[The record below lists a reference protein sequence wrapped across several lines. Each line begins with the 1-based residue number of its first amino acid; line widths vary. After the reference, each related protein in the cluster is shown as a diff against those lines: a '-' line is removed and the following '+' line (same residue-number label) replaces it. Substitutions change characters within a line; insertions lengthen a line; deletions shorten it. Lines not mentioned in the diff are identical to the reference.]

1 MKISTN
7 FEDKN
12 RIREWAAEGLDAD
25 AISERVRV
33 KPEAVQAYLDSLT
46 PELTRGQKAA
56 ATRAANKAAKEA
68 REEDEAEEAEST
80 GE

>member
-25 AISERVRV
+25 AISKRVMV
-33 KPEAVQAYLDSLT
+33 KPEAVQAYLDWLESAKAT
-46 PELTRGQKAA
+46 AELSPQQRGAITRRVNQEAA
-56 ATRAANKAAKEA
+56 Q
-68 REEDEAEEAEST
+68 AEEQQNGT
-80 GE
+80 DG